1 MVRYTAVLDHIARFL
16 VIGEALADA
25 SGSELSRSLSWSVK
39 TFCKQK
45 IKTFISGLQM
55 HQIIE
60 LSLKINFL
68 PSFAYK

>member
-45 IKTFISGLQM
+45 IKTFISGLLM

-60 LSLKINFL
+60 LSATGSNRT
-68 PSFAYK
+68 